1 MGSGVEFGRVTP
13 ARRQGW
19 LGVNM
24 ARSNPHSGR
33 MAFSSV
39 RCSGVGPSN
48 HPWRDLLP
56 VFTIARS
63 FRIFR
68 IHLNRLHVSP
78 WLWVSLSST
87 RNGCEATCLLDLE
100 IAPGL
105 KVLGHVKA
113 PGSLFW
119 PSHSL
124 GVLKFRAWWDF
135 PESYSLPIQTWP
147 FAFVNRLRCN
157 CQSWCTL
164 SPRVVGDSSKASA
177 GDHEHSCSM

>member
-1 MGSGVEFGRVTP
+1 
-13 ARRQGW
+13 
-19 LGVNM
+19 M
-24 ARSNPHSGR
+24 ARSNPSAGR

-39 RCSGVGPSN
+39 RCSGVGLSN

-68 IHLNRLHVSP
+68 IHLNKLHVSP

-124 GVLKFRAWWDF
+124 GVLKFRAWWGF
-135 PESYSLPIQTWP
+135 PESYFPPFQTWP
-147 FAFVNRLRCN
+147 SAFANKVNCN
-157 CQSWCTL
+157 RQSWRTL
-164 SPRVVGDSSKASA
+164 SPSGVGDCSKASL
-177 GDHEHSCSM
+177 GDHEYFCSM